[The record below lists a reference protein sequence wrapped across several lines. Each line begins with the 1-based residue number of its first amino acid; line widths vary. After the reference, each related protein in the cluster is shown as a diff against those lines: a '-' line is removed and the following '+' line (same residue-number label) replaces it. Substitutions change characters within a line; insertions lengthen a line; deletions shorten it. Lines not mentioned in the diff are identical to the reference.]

1 MKYLFIVQGEG
12 RGHLTQAIALAQI
25 LRRNGHE
32 VTEVLVGK
40 NPNRTLPR
48 FFREQIGCRLR
59 TFDSP
64 PFDYGKSGKKG
75 KVAKTILVNTT
86 PKKLARWQKS
96 INTIMRRIDKQ
107 GPDVVVN
114 FYEILVGIACL
125 THRLKVPVVSIAHQ
139 FLVDHPD
146 YAHRSKTDQ
155 GQFVLRLNN
164 MLCSLGTTKTLA
176 LSFYPLKDYYRE
188 RMAVVPPLLRREVFE
203 LKPRDDGHLLGY
215 VLNPSYA
222 DDLRVWHK
230 KNPKRKLHVFWD
242 KKDMPDCMTPHPGF
256 MLHRIDDRKF
266 LFFMEGCA
274 GYATTAGFESVCEA
288 MYLGKPVLMV
298 PAHIEQEINAEDA
311 AGVGAG
317 VVSKEFDLS
326 KLVEFIPRYSADTEK
341 FRRWV
346 DSAEE
351 LFVRH
356 LTTLV

>member
-12 RGHLTQAIALAQI
+12 RGHLTQAIALAQM
-25 LRRNGHE
+25 LRKNGHE
-32 VTEVLVGK
+32 VVEVLVGK
-40 NPNRTLPR
+40 NRNRTLPR
-48 FFREQIGCRLR
+48 FFEEQIGCRLR

-64 PFDYGKSGKKG
+64 AFDYGKTGKKG
-75 KVAKTILVNTT
+75 KLARTILVNTT
-86 PKKLARWQKS
+86 PKKLARWQKR
-96 INTIMRRIDKQ
+96 INTITRRIEKCS
-107 GPDVVVN
+107 PDVVVN
-114 FYEILVGIACL
+114 FYEILAGIANL
-125 THRLKVPVVSIAHQ
+125 THRFKVPVVSIAHQ

-203 LKPRDDGHLLGY
+203 LTPCDDGHILCY
-215 VLNPSYA
+215 VLNAAYA
-222 DDLRVWHK
+222 DELRAWHA
-230 KNPKRKLHVFWD
+230 KNPGRELHVFWD
-242 KKDMPDCMTPHPGF
+242 KKDAPATMEVDKGF
-256 MLHRIDDRKF
+256 TLHRIDDRKF
-266 LFFMEGCA
+266 LSLMEGCA

-288 MYLGKPVLMV
+288 MWLGKPVLMV
-298 PAHIEQEINAEDA
+298 PAHIEQEINAADA

-317 VVSKEFDLS
+317 IVGKEFDLS
-326 KLVEFIPRYSADTEK
+326 RLTEFIPQYAADTEG

-346 DSAEE
+346 ASGEE